1 MRLYIEQMTIQICHH
16 LDVDGTAIS
25 GLTVPTVP
33 QQLKLELKIG
43 NRNSNPVL
51 SATSVYHV
59 EPGSRA
65 CASLAS

>member
-1 MRLYIEQMTIQICHH
+1 MRLYIEQMNIQICHH

-43 NRNSNPVL
+43 NRKSNP
-51 SATSVYHV
+51 AGQCYSVQ
-59 EPGSRA
+59 EKLRLLPPTRR
-65 CASLAS
+65 